1 MSQPEKP
8 LVLRPHGRGGGD
20 DPAATWPAIAKLV
33 DSDNPP
39 LRLMFRFR
47 RSRTSRQ
54 EMFWVQL
61 AAANVAEAP
70 KKTPPNLTFRN
81 KTAQAVTSLAHAD
94 PTHGIDLQAD

>member
-1 MSQPEKP
+1 
-8 LVLRPHGRGGGD
+8 
-20 DPAATWPAIAKLV
+20 
-33 DSDNPP
+33 
-39 LRLMFRFR
+39 
-47 RSRTSRQ
+47 
-54 EMFWVQL
+54 MFWVQL